1 MIHIATDILL
11 YFSVGFKWFF
21 AKLEKIMQSI
31 GIICEY
37 NPFHRGHQKQM
48 RMIRQ
53 AAGEDAAIVCVMSG
67 DFVQRGD
74 PALYPASVRAKAAVL
89 GGADLVLQLPL
100 TYSLRSAEG
109 FAAGGVEILTA
120 LGAVDKLCFGCESRE
135 GLMETAQ
142 ALCSEEFS
150 AALRQQLDTGISFAS
165 ARQRALEAMGC
176 KGSVIETPNNILAV
190 EYCKAILRQGSS
202 LAPMPVLREGGYHDE
217 TPDAENPSA
226 ASLRRTEDF
235 LPYVP
240 EETVLCYEGQPQ
252 YRREYGER
260 AMLAR
265 LRTLTEEE
273 FSRVPYGSEGLWS
286 KVMRECRLGGSV
298 EEILQGAKS
307 KRYAYTRLSRLLMC
321 AFLGITEELLEEKAP
336 YVRILAM
343 SGRGRSVLRRC
354 KTSSSVQLL
363 HAGERAPASAYAE
376 AETRAALCYDLF
388 CSRPNYRNYRA
399 EDTVF
404 CAEKM

>member
-11 YFSVGFKWFF
+11 YFSVWFKWFF
-21 AKLEKIMQSI
+21 VKLEKNMQSI

-48 RMIRQ
+48 RMIRE
-53 AAGEDAAIVCVMSG
+53 AVGEDAAIICVMSG

-109 FAAGGVEILTA
+109 FAAGGVEILSA
-120 LGAVDKLCFGCESRE
+120 LGAVDQLCFGCESRE

-142 ALCSEEFS
+142 ALCSAEFS
-150 AALRQQLDTGISFAS
+150 AALREQLDTGISFAA

-176 KGSVIETPNNILAV
+176 DGSVIETPNNILAV

-202 LAPMPVLREGGYHDE
+202 LVPMPVIREGGYHDE
-217 TPDAENPSA
+217 LPDPENPSA
-226 ASLRRTEDF
+226 SSLRRTEDF

-240 EETVLCYEGQPQ
+240 EETARCYEGKPQ
-252 YRREYGER
+252 YRREYGEK

-265 LRTLTEEE
+265 LRTMTEEE

-363 HAGERAPASAYAE
+363 HAGERAPACRYADLE
-376 AETRAALCYDLF
+376 SRAALCYDLF
-388 CSRPNYRNYRA
+388 CSQPNYRNYRA

>member
-1 MIHIATDILL
+1 
-11 YFSVGFKWFF
+11 
-21 AKLEKIMQSI
+21 MQSI

-37 NPFHRGHQKQM
+37 NPFHLGHQKQI
-48 RMIRQ
+48 RMIRERC
-53 AAGEDAAIVCVMSG
+53 GEDAAIVCVMSG
-67 DFVQRGD
+67 DYVQRGE

-89 GGADLVLQLPL
+89 AGADLVLELPV
-100 TYSLRSAEG
+100 TYSMRSAEG
-109 FAAGGVEILTA
+109 FADGGVQILSE
-120 LGAVDKLCFGCESRE
+120 LGIIDLLCFGCERQE

-142 ALCSEEFS
+142 VLCTAAFS
-150 AALRQQLDTGISFAS
+150 AALKEQLETGISFAS
-165 ARQRALEAMGC
+165 ARQRALERLGC
-176 KGSVIETPNNILAV
+176 NGSVIETPNNILGV
-190 EYCKAILRQGSS
+190 EYCKAILRQRSS
-202 LAPMPVLREGGYHDE
+202 LKPMPILREGGYHDE

-240 EETVLCYEGQPQ
+240 EETACCYEGWPQ
-252 YRREYGER
+252 YRREYGEK

-265 LRTLTEEE
+265 LRTMTEEE

-286 KVMRECRLGGSV
+286 KVMRLCRSGAGV

-321 AFLGITEELLEEKAP
+321 AFLGITREQLEAKAP
-336 YVRILAM
+336 YIRILALN
-343 SGRGRSVLRRC
+343 SRGRSLLRQAKG
-354 KTSSSVQLL
+354 KTALTLL
-363 HAGERAPASAYAE
+363 HAGERPPVCEYAE
-376 AETRAALCYDLF
+376 TEVRAALCYDLF
-388 CSRPNYRNYRA
+388 CKRPNYRKYIE